1 MDSGE
6 LIVSSGTLLRVFLL
20 VLYCTVGLIYFRTI
34 LPRLTP
40 ISKRLASVFL
50 AAQIFVIV
58 MSLEF
63 QPASRFEEWLWH
75 LDFERNIPTTLAAT
89 QLTLVG
95 CIALLI
101 ACLAKARRAWHRV
114 YFVAIGWLFLHLA
127 RDEFYTF
134 HEGYIAPFQLH
145 YAELGAAAVVATLLV
160 ARRSPRSTW
169 MWHLLLLVG
178 LAVSASGCADT

>member
-58 MSLEF
+58 VSLEV

-95 CIALLI
+95 CYRVTDRLALPRHDALGIAFTLWLSVGFSCTWQGMNSI
-101 ACLAKARRAWHRV
+101 HSTKA
-114 YFVAIGWLFLHLA
+114 
-127 RDEFYTF
+127 T
-134 HEGYIAPFQLH
+134 
-145 YAELGAAAVVATLLV
+145 
-160 ARRSPRSTW
+160 
-169 MWHLLLLVG
+169 
-178 LAVSASGCADT
+178 